1 MCQGGGSVSDTKPG
15 YYAVI
20 PADVRYDASLPANAK
35 LLYGEISALIGAD
48 GFCYASNQYFS
59 NLFGMAEET
68 ISRLI
73 AKLEKAGHILRELIR
88 DDSGQVVQRR
98 LYLRVSAPEAH
109 PLDEIVNTSPQKKQ
123 EGIDEKVKDTNL
135 SITNISKRK
144 NKKEKSPKPVEPELT
159 LEELKPLIVENVRKM
174 GAEKQWPSD
183 TMNQVYMELVNFYSP
198 RAIKNGKAPPVKSSR
213 GLNSLCNKLMRES
226 KGNPNVVLSAL
237 DDAIAAGW
245 TTAHPKPGNAGAQ
258 PPTQKQGRRYEEV

>member
-1 MCQGGGSVSDTKPG
+1 MNEAKPG

-20 PADVRYDASLPANAK
+20 PAEVRYDDRLPANAK

-59 NLFGMAEET
+59 ELYGMAEET

-73 AKLEKAGHILRELIR
+73 AKLEKAGHILRQLIR
-88 DDSGQVVQRR
+88 DDSGQVTQRR
-98 LYLRVSAPEAH
+98 LYLRVSVPDGQ
-109 PLDEIVNTSPQKKQ
+109 PLDENVNTSPQKNQ

-144 NKKEKSPKPVEPELT
+144 NKKEKTAEPELS
-159 LEELKPLIVENVRKM
+159 LEELKPLIAENVRRM
-174 GAEKQWPSD
+174 GIEKNWPVEA
-183 TMNQVYMELVNFYSP
+183 MNQVYTELVNFYSP
-198 RAIKNGKAPPVKSSR
+198 RAIKNGKSPPVKSSR

-226 KGNPNVVLSAL
+226 KGAHGVILSAL
-237 DDAIAAGW
+237 EDAIAAGW
-245 TTAHPKPGNAGAQ
+245 TTAHPKPSGSGTQATPPPKDAIAG
-258 PPTQKQGRRYEEV
+258 KRSL